1 MSIVAGISYV
11 VDTNVAR
18 TANGDATHVDLECQ
32 KACVDAL
39 EAVVECG
46 VVVLDDGRL
55 IIDEYTNGLESGTG
69 MGTAFFKY
77 VCTNMWIED
86 RVRRVPVDLDTL
98 PPNTLGKDQKFLA
111 AAVSGCAEVL
121 NATDSDWA
129 LNAAVTGGLGVA
141 VVQLCPQYAIKSGT
155 GA

>member
-1 MSIVAGISYV
+1 MKIEPGASYV

-18 TANGDATHVDLECQ
+18 TANGDATHVNLECQ

-39 EAVVECG
+39 ECVIECG

-55 IIDEYTNGLESGTG
+55 IFDEYAKRLERGIG

-77 VCTNMWIED
+77 VCTNAWVED
-86 RVRRVPVDLDTL
+86 RVRRVPVDVDAL

-129 LNAAVTGGLGVA
+129 LNAAATASLGVS
-141 VVQLCPQYAIKSGT
+141 VVQLCPRYATKSDT

>member
-1 MSIVAGISYV
+1 MSIVPGASYM

-18 TANGDATHVDLECQ
+18 TANGDATHVNLECQ

-39 EAVVECG
+39 ECIIECG

-55 IIDEYTNGLESGTG
+55 ILDEYVNGLESGIG

-77 VCTNMWIED
+77 VCTNAWVED
-86 RVRRVPVDLDTL
+86 RVRRVPVDVDAL
-98 PPNTLGKDQKFLA
+98 PPNTPGKDQKFLA

-129 LNAAVTGGLGVA
+129 VNAAVTASLGVS
-141 VVQLCPQYAIKSGT
+141 VVQLCPQYAAKSDT

>member
-1 MSIVAGISYV
+1 MSVVPGASYV

-32 KACVDAL
+32 IACVDAL
-39 EAVVECG
+39 ECVIECG
-46 VVVLDDGRL
+46 IVVLDDGRL
-55 IIDEYTNGLESGTG
+55 ILDEYVNGLEGRIGT
-69 MGTAFFKY
+69 GTAFFKH
-77 VCTNMWIED
+77 VCTNAWVED
-86 RVRRVPVDLDTL
+86 RVRRVPVDVDAL

-129 LNAAVTGGLGVA
+129 LNAAVTASLGVG
-141 VVQLCPQYAIKSGT
+141 VVQLCPRYAAKSDI

>member
-1 MSIVAGISYV
+1 MSIVSGASYV

-18 TANGDATHVDLECQ
+18 TANGDATHVNLECQ

-39 EAVVECG
+39 ECLIERG
-46 VVVLDDGRL
+46 IVVLDDGRL
-55 IIDEYTNGLESGTG
+55 ILDEYVRGLERGLG
-69 MGTAFFKY
+69 MGTAFYKY
-77 VCTNMWIED
+77 VCTNAWVET
-86 RVRRVPVDLDTL
+86 RVRRVPVDVDAL

-129 LNAAVTGGLGVA
+129 FNTAVTGRLGVG
-141 VVQLCPQYAIKSGT
+141 VVQLCPQYASKADA